1 MSTGCVFGVAGG
13 VVALY
18 GIFLLPFL
26 YRRLILDDWTLKN
39 WEVLKGPMLWRR
51 GPVPE
56 VPEGVRQQVVQDYYR
71 GHVNPHTNPILA
83 NEIPADPATQNADME
98 KNHSVTGGMG
108 SESSSSSA
116 HQAEALSGAAPVLS
130 QQEAFR
136 ANAFKD
142 PVLSAQGMYARA
154 RYYLLRGVE
163 RDVVAEQ
170 VGTNGKP
177 KGFAASFLAKDLSKM

>member
-1 MSTGCVFGVAGG
+1 M
-13 VVALY
+13 ALY
-18 GIFLLPFL
+18 AIFLLPFL
-26 YRRLILDDWTLKN
+26 YRRLVLDDWTLKN

-83 NEIPADPATQNADME
+83 NEISADPNTQNSSVE
-98 KNHSVTGGMG
+98 KDQGIAGATG
-108 SESSSSSA
+108 SQSSSSSA
-116 HQAEALSGAAPVLS
+116 HQAEAQQNTSPVLS

-136 ANAFKD
+136 AKAFKD
-142 PVLSAQGMYARA
+142 PALSAQGMYARA
-154 RYYLLRGVE
+154 KYYLLRGVE

>member
-1 MSTGCVFGVAGG
+1 M
-13 VVALY
+13 ALY
-18 GIFLLPFL
+18 AIFLLPFL
-26 YRRLILDDWTLKN
+26 YRRLVLDDWTLKN

-83 NEIPADPATQNADME
+83 NEIPADSRAQNMDIE
-98 KNHSVTGGMG
+98 KDNGTSGAVP

-116 HQAEALSGAAPVLS
+116 HHAEAQQDSSAVLS

-142 PVLSAQGMYARA
+142 PALSAQGMYARA
-154 RYYLLRGVE
+154 KYYLLRGVE